1 LLLLSLSGVL
11 MFSATLILL
20 SRRPIPIGPAKGS
33 GRIARAATT
42 EKKETHPQER
52 FVGVVVSRAALDLT
66 PRVDGRL
73 KELFVSVGQE
83 IKANDKIAVI
93 DDDAIKKDL
102 QLAEASLAAARAGA
116 SKAQI
121 EFGDARAKAARRAAI
136 ASELSKEEVAA
147 SRSAAKLGGASLSA
161 AQAAVAEQ
169 KARIAKLQESLKYT
183 EVRAPFPGKIATTY
197 VAAGAQLTTQ
207 SPIVRLVQNEA
218 LCVRFAVPAAY
229 GKDVEIGKPV
239 KFELETLSAGLPG
252 TIENVA
258 PEVDPGSQMLYV
270 EASLDLSAA
279 ARAKIQPG
287 LVARVALLD
296 RDGDDRTWKEA
307 RGP

>member
-1 LLLLSLSGVL
+1 MLSLTGVL
-11 MFSATLILL
+11 LFSAILIFV
-20 SRRPIPIGPAKGS
+20 SRRPIAVNPSNGNG
-33 GRIARAATT
+33 RAARVATA
-42 EKKETHPQER
+42 EKKETHNQDR

-66 PRVDGRL
+66 PRVEGRL
-73 KELFVSVGQE
+73 KELFVTVGQE

-93 DDDAIKKDL
+93 DDDSIKKDL
-102 QLAEASLAAARAGA
+102 LLAEASLAAARAGA

-183 EVRAPFPGKIATTY
+183 EVRAPFPGKIATTF

-229 GKDVEIGKPV
+229 GRDVEIGKPV
-239 KFELETLSAGLPG
+239 KFELETLGAPLPG

-270 EASLDLSAA
+270 EASLDLTAA
-279 ARAKIQPG
+279 GRTKVQPG
-287 LVARVALLD
+287 LVTRVALVA
-296 RDGDDRTWKEA
+296 GEHDDRSWKEA
-307 RGP
+307 HAP